1 MNILCEKNVLAA
13 ALSLTQRAVALRSP
27 LPNLKG
33 ILFETGEEGL
43 VLSATDLEFGIT
55 CQVETKVLEHGS
67 VVLPAKLLT
76 EFVRKLPE
84 DIVEIKT
91 NPDNPLQVHIVCGQI
106 KFDLS
111 GFAPDEFPN
120 LPGVQE
126 DSISITVNE
135 GLLREM
141 LTQTEVAVAREDTR
155 PVLTGILM
163 EVENGKLRFIATD
176 GHRLAFRQAAIP
188 ETQDLK
194 AIIPGRAVQEL
205 IKVLDSD
212 ISEDVTI
219 KVDNTNIAFAINGVV
234 LSSRLVEGKY
244 PPYQQIIPANYKTAA
259 VVDAAVLTAALER
272 AEILVRDGGNYLVK
286 FDVGDNGIR
295 LSAYSQDIGS
305 IEDFIPGGVEGDPV
319 EIRFNVRLLLDCFR
333 NIRDGEVN
341 IDLTGE
347 FSPCMIRPV
356 GDHNYLHL
364 VLPVRVS

>member
-13 ALSLTQRAVALRSP
+13 ALSLAQRAVALRSP

-33 ILFETGEEGL
+33 ILFETGEQGL

-55 CQVETKVLEHGS
+55 CRAETKVLEHGS

-84 DIVEIKT
+84 GMVEIKT
-91 NPDNPLQVHIVCGQI
+91 DPENPLQVHIVCGRI

-111 GFAPDEFPN
+111 GFAADEFPN
-120 LPGVQE
+120 LPEVGG
-126 DSISITVNE
+126 DATGITVNE

-141 LTQTEVAVAREDTR
+141 LVQTEVAVAREDTR
-155 PVLTGILM
+155 PVLTGLLM
-163 EVENGKLRFIATD
+163 EVENGKLKFIATD
-176 GHRLAFRQAAIP
+176 RHRLAFRQAAIP
-188 ETQDLK
+188 ETKELK

-205 IKVLDSD
+205 IKILDSD

-219 KVDNTNIAFAINGVV
+219 RVDESNIAFDMKGVV

-244 PPYQQIIPANYKTAA
+244 PPYQQIIPTNYKTAA
-259 VVDAAVLTAALER
+259 VVDAADLTAALER
-272 AEILVRDGGNYLVK
+272 AEVLVREGNNLVK

-295 LSAYSQDIGS
+295 LSAYSQDIGT
-305 IEDFIPGGVEGDPV
+305 IDDFIVGGVEGDPV

-333 NIRDGEVN
+333 NIKDGEVN

-356 GDHNYLHL
+356 GEHNLLHL

>member
-1 MNILCEKNVLAA
+1 MNILCEKSVLAA

-33 ILFETGEEGL
+33 ILLETGEHGL
-43 VLSATDLEFGIT
+43 ILSATDLEFGIT
-55 CQVETKVLEHGS
+55 CQVETKVIEHGS
-67 VVLPAKLLT
+67 VVLPAKVLT

-84 DIVEIKT
+84 DLVEIKT
-91 NPDNPLQVHIVCGQI
+91 NPDNALQVHITCGPI

-111 GFAPDEFPN
+111 GYSPDEFPN
-120 LPGVQE
+120 LPEVKE
-126 DSISITVNE
+126 EAISITVNE

-141 LTQTEVAVAREDTR
+141 LTQTEVAMAREDTR
-155 PVLTGILM
+155 TVLTGLLM
-163 EVENGKLRFIATD
+163 EVDKTKLKFVSTD
-176 GHRLAFRQAAIP
+176 GHRLAFRQAVIP
-188 ETQDLK
+188 ETQQLK

-205 IKVLDSD
+205 IKILDPD
-212 ISEDVTI
+212 MGEDVTV
-219 KVDNTNIAFAINGVV
+219 KVDNSNIAFDIKGVA

-244 PPYQQIIPANYKTAA
+244 PPYQQIIPTNYKTAA
-259 VVDAAVLTAALER
+259 VVDSAALTAALER
-272 AEILVRDGGNYLVK
+272 AEILVRDGGNNLVK
-286 FDVGDNGIR
+286 FDVGETGIR

-305 IEDFIPGGVEGDPV
+305 IDDFISGGVEGEPV

-333 NIRDGEVN
+333 NIKDSEVN

-356 GDHNYLHL
+356 GEHNYLHL